1 MVKTMSYYDTLQHH
15 GVQGQKWGVRRF
27 QNPDGSLTEAGK
39 KRFKN
44 LIEVNDKY
52 ESKRK
57 ESVDASN
64 KADRYLLKSGYLRK
78 DDEYVKDAKRNLYID
93 DDKFKELVNKSERLS
108 KEVDE
113 LGSLRTKELMKV
125 ANSHYEGIMQVGY
138 DRTRQIL
145 KDYENYKVN
154 NPKETNNTVEVDNG
168 VFYKRN
174 R

>member
-1 MVKTMSYYDTLQHH
+1 MGYFDNSLQHH
-15 GVQGQKWGVRRF
+15 GIQGQKWGVRRF

-39 KRFKN
+39 RRLKN

-57 ESVDASN
+57 ESVNASN

-78 DDEYVKDAKRNLYID
+78 GDENVKEARANLYID
-93 DDKFKELVNKSERLS
+93 DDKFKELVNKSEHLS
-108 KEVDE
+108 KELDE
-113 LGSLRTKELMKV
+113 LGSLRTKELRKV

-145 KDYENYKVN
+145 KDYENYKIN
-154 NPKETNNTVEVDNG
+154 NPKETNNIAEVDNG
-168 VFYKRN
+168 IFYKRN
-174 R
+174 